1 MKKMTNDTQ
10 GRHIEGD
17 RITIMERDQEK
28 RNVLCMML
36 KNIKEGT
43 IYVSPFLTTKC
54 LFWNC

>member
-1 MKKMTNDTQ
+1 MTNDTQ

-17 RITIMERDQEK
+17 RITTMERDQEK

-43 IYVSPFLTTKC
+43 IYVPKIILE
-54 LFWNC
+54 N

>member
-1 MKKMTNDTQ
+1 MTNDTQ

-17 RITIMERDQEK
+17 RITTMERDQEK

-43 IYVSPFLTTKC
+43 K
-54 LFWNC
+54 NRGQ